1 MKVNIETRVG
11 IFILG
16 AISVFFYLSINI
28 KAIRFDKNQYQEYT
42 TYFDEI
48 GGLTLKSKVC
58 IAGVEVG
65 WVDSIT
71 LLSRGKAELK
81 LRIHEKNKLAK
92 NAYATIYQ
100 AGLIGTKSVEIDPG
114 NPATGLLLPGSTLA
128 MPGKTPASVG
138 ELLDQFR
145 DIASGIQDITNSI
158 KGTVASRAG
167 EDSIRATLESV
178 AKASARIADFS
189 EVLQRTMYNNES
201 NINGTLGD
209 IRATVQ
215 SLKDALPKTVT
226 EVGDAAGSI
235 KNTFNGATEVVDKIN
250 TGKGLVGK
258 LINEDETYY
267 DIKKTIGGF
276 KEYSNKMQALMIN
289 LDMHS
294 ETMLRHFNAKGYF
307 ELKLRP
313 NSDFFYLIQLIG
325 DEQGTFSRE
334 KSYYTRYDDQGTVLR
349 ARELDMPTW
358 RKVEWA
364 DRVEKTVQR
373 KNDLLFGLQFGKRFD
388 RLALRVGVFESTFG
402 AGIDFYVPLE
412 TDWFNWITTL
422 EVFDMRGVNKYNP
435 QDPFLNEKRPH
446 VKWLNRLFFMRCMYT
461 AFGVD
466 DVYGKRNANP
476 FFGGGLRFNDDDLK
490 YFFSMLP
497 FGKAGP
503 K

>member
-1 MKVNIETRVG
+1 MNVETRVG
-11 IFILG
+11 LFILG
-16 AISVFFYLSINI
+16 AIGIFFYLSINI
-28 KAIRFDKNQYQEYT
+28 KSIRFDKGQYHEYT

-48 GGLTLKSKVC
+48 GGLTIKSKVC

-81 LRIHEKNKLAK
+81 LRIHEINRLAK

-167 EDSIRATLESV
+167 EDNMRATLEAV
-178 AKASARIADFS
+178 AQASARLADFS
-189 EVLQRTMYNNES
+189 DVLQRTVHNNEA
-201 NINGTLGD
+201 NINNTLSD

-215 SLKDALPKTVT
+215 SLKDTLPKAS
-226 EVGDAAGSI
+226 ESIGDAAGAA
-235 KNTFNGATEVVDKIN
+235 KDTFKGASQVVGKIN
-250 TGKGLVGK
+250 DGKGLVGK

-267 DIKKTIGGF
+267 DIKKTLGGF
-276 KEYSNKMQALMIN
+276 KEYATKMQSLMIN

-294 ETMLRHFNAKGYF
+294 ETMLRHFNAKGYC
-307 ELKLRP
+307 ELKIRP
-313 NSDFFYLIQLIG
+313 NSDFFYLIQLVG
-325 DEQGTFSRE
+325 DEQGTFGRE
-334 KSYYTRYDDQGTVLR
+334 RTYYTRYDDQGTILR

-373 KNDLLFGLQFGKRFD
+373 KNDLLFGLQLGKRFD
-388 RLALRVGVFESTFG
+388 RLALRMGVFESTFG
-402 AGIDFYVPLE
+402 VGLDFYVPLQTE
-412 TDWFNWITTL
+412 QFNWITSL
-422 EVFDMRGVNKYNP
+422 ECFDFRGVNKYNP

-461 AFGVD
+461 AFGID
-466 DVYGKRNANP
+466 DMYGKRNANP
-476 FFGGGLRFNDDDLK
+476 FFGGGFRFNDDDLK

-497 FGKAGP
+497 FGKSGSR
-503 K
+503 